1 MTITY
6 IDEYVNDELMYNKT
20 NYLYSFN
27 CRVIMR
33 IGTRGIGK
41 TYDAKKKCIKLWKNK
56 KKRFIWVR
64 ATEAACEEM
73 VGENGAKFFD
83 DLGDEYKSREKYR
96 IRGNN
101 VYIGDEIIGT
111 IMALSTFYKKKG
123 NAYTDVDII
132 VFDEVIPERVERRY
146 FDRVNALIN
155 TCETI
160 ARTRPNAKLILLA
173 NALDKGDEILA
184 HFKVK
189 ITKFGYYINREM
201 SFICHYE
208 RPTITY
214 QRAHENGLAGLL
226 ARGSEY
232 EDNILSNEFAD
243 KTEYFDKRPSTAKLL
258 YIIHDIND
266 AGARLYVNN
275 DGLLYVCQD
284 FNRIACVNIRYT
296 NILNNIS
303 IERQYL
309 PKPMLE
315 QLIKAYTSGRVRFM
329 NAKVKNIFLSFVS

>member
-1 MTITY
+1 MTKY
-6 IDEYVNDELMYNKT
+6 IEDYVNDDLMYSKT

-27 CRVIMR
+27 CRITMR

-41 TYDAKKKCIKLWKNK
+41 TYDAKKKCLKLWLQKSK
-56 KKRFIWVR
+56 QFIWVR
-64 ATEAACEEM
+64 ATEEACGEM
-73 VGENGAKFFD
+73 LVESGAKFFD
-83 DLGDEYKSREKYR
+83 DLGDEYKKREKYY
-96 IRGNN
+96 IRGSK
-101 VYIGDEIIGT
+101 VYVDNTVIGT

-123 NAYTDVDII
+123 NAYPNVDLI

-160 ARTRPNAKLILLA
+160 ARTRPNAKLLLLA

-189 ITKFGYYINREM
+189 INKFGYYLNRDM

-208 RPTITY
+208 RPTLTY
-214 QRAHENGLAGLL
+214 QRAHAKGLAGLL
-226 ARGSEY
+226 AKNSEY
-232 EDNILSNEFAD
+232 EDNILGNEFAD
-243 KTEYFDKRPSTAKLL
+243 KTEYFDKRPNTAKLI

-266 AGARLYVNN
+266 AGARLYVNS
-275 DGLLYVCQD
+275 DGLLYVCND
-284 FNRIACVNIRYT
+284 FNRVACVNIRYT
-296 NILNNIS
+296 NVLNNIS
-303 IERQYL
+303 PDRQYL
-309 PKPMLE
+309 PKPMQD

-329 NAKVKNIFLSFVS
+329 SAKVKNIFLSYAT